1 MTAQAPTDAS
11 APPLRV
17 GITGQS
23 GFIGTHLFNA
33 LRLIPELEVVEFS
46 RAWWDDPV
54 ALAAFAARCDAIVHL
69 AGLSRHPDGDL
80 LYRVNV
86 GLGVRL
92 LDAAER
98 AGTRPRLLLG
108 STTHEARDTKYHE
121 SKRELRRRFEA
132 AGRAGVIH
140 AATLLMP
147 NAFGPY
153 ARPFFN
159 SVVATFCHQVAG
171 GEPATVANDAELELI
186 YVGDLCAEIIRELRS
201 PSGAPVFVP
210 GGATAITVTE
220 LLEKLLAMRRQIDAG
235 KPVRLCG
242 DFEAKLYVTLLS
254 YVSR

>member
-1 MTAQAPTDAS
+1 MTAQAPNDPP

-23 GFIGTHLFNA
+23 GFIGAHLFSA
-33 LRLIPELEVVEFS
+33 LRLTPELEVVEFR
-46 RAWWDDPV
+46 RAWWDDPT
-54 ALAAFAARCDAIVHL
+54 ALAAFAARCDVIVHL
-69 AGLSRHPDGDL
+69 AGLSRHPDGNFL
-80 LYRVNV
+80 KQTNV

-98 AGTRPRLLLG
+98 AGNRPRLLLG
-108 STTHEARDTKYHE
+108 STTHEARDSNYHE

-132 AGRAGVIH
+132 ADRAGVIH

-147 NAFGPY
+147 NTFGPY

-159 SVVATFCHQVAG
+159 SVVATFCHQVAR

-186 YVGDLCAEIIRELRS
+186 YVGDLCAEIIRELRN

-210 GGATAITVTE
+210 GGATAITVAE
-220 LLEKLLAMRRQIDAG
+220 LLGKLLAMRRQIDAG
-235 KPVRLCG
+235 TPVRLCG

-254 YVSR
+254 YVSP